1 MKSEW
6 KYEKLGDLA
15 SINKESYSKK
25 EDWKYVNY
33 LDTGNVTKGIIDEIV
48 YIDLEKERLPSRAR
62 RKVSRNDIVYSTVRP
77 NHEHY
82 GIIKHPVSNML
93 VSTGFVTLSAR
104 DELDPFYL
112 YYFLSLP
119 NITDYLQAIA

>member
-1 MKSEW
+1 M
-6 KYEKLGDLA
+6 GDLA

-112 YYFLSLP
+112 YYILSQSF
-119 NITDYLQAIA
+119 ITDYLQAIA